1 MLTPTLGTIA
11 YYGAAAP
18 IDRENMRV
26 EPMPQSS
33 QYAINELVDALDKRV
48 EASGR
53 TAPQVDLRPAVPEDT
68 FKSKFNAFTN
78 SKPYSSMNVPED
90 GVGYRVRYNPN
101 ASRELFAHELGH
113 IAAQETDV
121 GRFIANTRQSPALR
135 NAIGK
140 AALMT
145 IPAGVLAAAVPG
157 DEDVDESVALAALI
171 AAPEILDEVN
181 ATRHGLGIMKD
192 AGMRADVGQRAR
204 LAGGLLSYMAIPL
217 ALGGAANLIGNTVDE
232 DQQTTATMPIN

>member
-1 MLTPTLGTIA
+1 MPVSSIGLAT

-18 IDRENMRV
+18 IALEAMRQKPIP
-26 EPMPQSS
+26 ESA
-33 QYAINELVDALDKRV
+33 QYAINPLISALDQRV
-48 EASGR
+48 ESSGR
-53 TAPQVDLRPAVPEDT
+53 TAPNVSLRIAVPEDT
-68 FKSKFNAFTN
+68 RKGRYDAFANTSN
-78 SKPYSSMNVPED
+78 YASSGRTAQGNDYVK
-90 GVGYRVRYNPN
+90 YNPN
-101 ASRELFAHELGH
+101 SSRELFAHELGH
-113 IAAQETDV
+113 IAARNTDL
-121 GRFIANTRQSPALR
+121 GAFLNNTRHSPVLR

-217 ALGGAANLIGNTVDE
+217 AAGGAANLIGNIVDE